1 MTNRST
7 LIYLL
12 AVTLLCV
19 AAPLS
24 VAEEPTIADVLG
36 SPDEMETAPAPTAPA
51 QTDQAAPPP
60 PPASL
65 RKTDSLRRDSP
76 KSSVEAFVEALN
88 ADDYTVAA
96 EYLDLRRLPK
106 GMSDE
111 QGPAY
116 AEQIEVVLE
125 RGLWFD
131 TDTLSTE
138 EEGFKDDGL
147 PSYRDLL
154 GTVDLRG
161 TDVDILLQHVPG
173 DADDRVW
180 KVSNVTVGQIP
191 ALYKVYNYG
200 RAGEWLAQALPD
212 FEFLGLHTWQWIVLL
227 GLFAVTYLIGYV
239 ATWPIFYLLN
249 RRESEVS
256 RHAVSLLALP
266 TRLLI
271 MVILVQH
278 WFYILRP
285 SVEARIIAEAN
296 TIFMLILIWFI
307 LRVIELVR
315 FRITHGMEARG
326 NEPASVLIRPAAT
339 VVKIVVMIVALMVW
353 IENLGF
359 EATTLIAGLGV
370 GGLAVA
376 LAAQKSIENLIGGI
390 TLYLSAPVKVGDFCK
405 FDGQFGTVEEINLRA
420 TRIRTPDDTVIAV
433 PNAIFSDM
441 ILENVSKRQKVR
453 YNPHLCLS
461 YEATPEQ
468 VSAVLEGIRGELE
481 GRPDIDQENLYVRF
495 EDFGERGLDFKS
507 LIFVTTQ
514 DYQEYLGVAE
524 GLNLRIMAIVEKAGT
539 ELAEPLLRAV
549 ESGS

>member
-1 MTNRST
+1 MIKRST
-7 LIYLL
+7 FICLL
-12 AVTLLCV
+12 GATLLC
-19 AAPLS
+19 AASPS
-24 VAEEPTIADVLG
+24 SIAEEPTIADVLG
-36 SPDEMETAPAPTAPA
+36 SPDETETAAAPA
-51 QTDQAAPPP
+51 APAETDEAVP

-65 RKTDSLRRDSP
+65 RKTDLLRRDSP
-76 KSSVEAFVEALN
+76 GSSVEAFIEALN
-88 ADDYTVAA
+88 ANDYTVAA

-106 GMSDE
+106 RMSDE

-116 AEQIEVVLE
+116 AEQLEVILE

-147 PSYRDLL
+147 PTYRDLL

-161 TDVDILLQHVPG
+161 TSVDILLQRVPG

-180 KVSNVTVGQIP
+180 KISNATVAQIP

-200 RAGEWLAQALPD
+200 RAGEWLAESLPD
-212 FEFLGLHTWQWIVLL
+212 WEFLGLHTWQWIVLL
-227 GLFAVTYLIGYV
+227 GLFAVTYLIGYL

-249 RRESEVS
+249 RRESEVY

-266 TRLLI
+266 SRLLI

-278 WFYILRP
+278 WFDVLRP
-285 SVEARIIAEAN
+285 SVQARVIAEAN
-296 TIFMLILIWFI
+296 TILMIILIWFV

-315 FRITHGMEARG
+315 YRITHGMEARG
-326 NEPASVLIRPAAT
+326 NEHATVLIRPAAT
-339 VVKIVVMIVALMVW
+339 VVKITVLVVAMMVW

-359 EATTLIAGLGV
+359 KATTLIAGLGV

-376 LAAQKSIENLIGGI
+376 LAAQKSVENLIGAI
-390 TLYLSAPVKVGDFCK
+390 TLYMSAPVKVGDFCK
-405 FDGQFGTVEEINLRA
+405 FGGQFGTVEEINLRA
-420 TRIRTPDDTVIAV
+420 TRIRTPDDTLIAV
-433 PNAIFSDM
+433 PNAIFSEM
-441 ILENVSKRQKVR
+441 TLENISKRQKIR

-461 YEATPEQ
+461 HKATPEQ
-468 VSAVLEGIRGELE
+468 VSSVLEGIRGELE

-514 DYQEYLGVAE
+514 NYQEYLGVAE

-539 ELAEPLLRAV
+539 ELAEPLYRTM
-549 ESGS
+549 SSDG